1 MVIHLKRSHVNDVI
15 TSGVAMGGFLFFDEG
30 DETSMSEKYKHQ
42 NLISDVSSEVGLRPQ
57 VMKSLRSKL

>member
-30 DETSMSEKYKHQ
+30 DETSSEKCKHQ
-42 NLISDVSSEVGLRPQ
+42 NLIDVSSEGNVEALFIYIF
-57 VMKSLRSKL
+57 K